1 MPTRLTAAEAA
12 ALASSL
18 PGWSLTTGDKAIRRE
33 FRFRDFNEAWGFMNR
48 VALLAEK
55 QDHHPD
61 WSNVWNTV
69 RIELSTHDV
78 SGLSS
83 RDVTLASAINALLP

>member
-1 MPTRLTAAEAA
+1 MPTRLTAAETA
-12 ALASSL
+12 ALGTSL
-18 PGWSLTTGDKAIRRE
+18 PGWSLTDGDKAIRRE

-78 SGLSS
+78 GGLSS
-83 RDVTLASAINALLP
+83 RDVTLAGAINALLP